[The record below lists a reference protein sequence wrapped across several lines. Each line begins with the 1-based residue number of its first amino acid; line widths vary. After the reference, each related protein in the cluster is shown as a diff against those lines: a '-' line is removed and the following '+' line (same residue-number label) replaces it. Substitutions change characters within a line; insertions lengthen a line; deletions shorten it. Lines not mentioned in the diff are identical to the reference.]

1 MPSLYSHQFESYAFL
16 QSHWQPAFYHVLLDR
31 SLLVF
36 LWWHSLLLL
45 AGSFQPNFYLFLLQK
60 IHHIH
65 WLVIYL
71 AVHFENI
78 FWILLSLSW
87 FSVYEQE
94 STAFNLFY
102 YSSFKNHKKEW
113 ENKTLNKTALIFAD
127 FKLKIFAWEWLI
139 W

>member
-1 MPSLYSHQFESYAFL
+1 MY
-16 QSHWQPAFYHVLLDR
+16 V
-31 SLLVF
+31 
-36 LWWHSLLLL
+36 
-45 AGSFQPNFYLFLLQK
+45 
-60 IHHIH
+60 
-65 WLVIYL
+65 
-71 AVHFENI
+71 
-78 FWILLSLSW
+78 
-87 FSVYEQE
+87 QE